1 MKNVWIMKI
10 EDYIIGVFS
19 NKAKAID
26 EFASIKKT
34 YSDYK
39 TIRVDETNN
48 FFSIQFSYTSVGL
61 PWYTVCNIE
70 RWEVDKN
77 TL

>member
-10 EDYIIGVFS
+10 EDYIVGVFS

-26 EFASIKKT
+26 EFASVKKT

-39 TIRVDETNN
+39 TIRIDETNN
-48 FFSIQFSYTSVGL
+48 LFSIQFSYTSAGL

-70 RWEVDKN
+70 CWEIDKN